1 MWLPA
6 NFSVVQQHISRIE
19 RNWNLHILQFTN
31 IFMFRFDFFMLVIVF
46 ENRTE
51 LILVPVVQRFF
62 VVIVVVA
69 ASRFRQIRWYLVE
82 FCTRH
87 KSIQLSIHPIQRNYR
102 MCIFITYFV

>member
-1 MWLPA
+1 MWLPS
-6 NFSVVQQHISRIE
+6 NFSVVQHISRIE

-82 FCTRH
+82 FAH
-87 KSIQLSIHPIQRNYR
+87 AISPFNFQFIQFSETIACVYSLHILFN
-102 MCIFITYFV
+102 